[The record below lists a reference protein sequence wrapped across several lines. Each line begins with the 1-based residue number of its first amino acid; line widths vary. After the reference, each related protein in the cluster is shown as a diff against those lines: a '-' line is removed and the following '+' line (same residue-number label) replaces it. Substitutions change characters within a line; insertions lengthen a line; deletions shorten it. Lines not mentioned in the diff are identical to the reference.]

1 MKDGALSAALRRLDM
16 AMASVEAASAR
27 VLDQRSAEADH
38 EGEIAMLA
46 EDRSRLANEM
56 DEISARAARLETTNR
71 DVARRLET
79 AIDTIRD
86 VLAQAD
92 EEGGARG

>member
-1 MKDGALSAALRRLDM
+1 MKDGALGAALRRLDM

-27 VLDQRSAEADH
+27 VLDQRSTDADH

-92 EEGGARG
+92 EEGGPRG

>member
-16 AMASVEAASAR
+16 AMAGVEAASAR
-27 VLDQRSAEADH
+27 VLDQRSTDADH
-38 EGEIAMLA
+38 QSEIAMLA

-86 VLAQAD
+86 VLAAAD